1 MKIQSFFGYRYA
13 LLMFIISL
21 VISFNITH
29 IILSEKKSKSE
40 VEVSKLTNECDVKTE
55 IQKSVKSISI
65 YSCITKCLFAFLLG
79 GIVNDLNFIKTG
91 LI

>member
-1 MKIQSFFGYRYA
+1 MKIQSIINNRYA
-13 LLMFIISL
+13 LLMLIISL

-40 VEVSKLTNECDVKTE
+40 TEVSKTTNECDMKTE
-55 IQKSVKSISI
+55 VQKSVKSISI
-65 YSCITKCLFAFLLG
+65 YSCITKCLFAFLLR
-79 GIVNDLNFIKTG
+79 GIVNDLKFIKTG

>member
-40 VEVSKLTNECDVKTE
+40 VEVSKSTNECDVKTE
-55 IQKSVKSISI
+55 VQKSVKSISI